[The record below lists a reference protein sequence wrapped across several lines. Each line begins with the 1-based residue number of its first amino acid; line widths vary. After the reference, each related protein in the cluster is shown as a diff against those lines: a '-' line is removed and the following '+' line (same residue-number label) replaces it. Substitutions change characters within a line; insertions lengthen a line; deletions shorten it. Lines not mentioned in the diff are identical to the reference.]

1 MANVRK
7 YGMVKPCRP
16 NGGVDLR
23 WQRKVRRKCAED
35 RNVLSK
41 NVTDI
46 NVGNKKEGTDEQSN
60 L

>member
-23 WQRKVRRKCAED
+23 WQRLMRKKGAAG
-35 RNVLSK
+35 RK
-41 NVTDI
+41 
-46 NVGNKKEGTDEQSN
+46 GAKK
-60 L
+60 

>member
-23 WQRKVRRKCAED
+23 WQKMMRKKSAKG
-35 RNVLSK
+35 RNVLSRK
-41 NVTDI
+41 
-46 NVGNKKEGTDEQSN
+46 GAKR
-60 L
+60 